1 MDKCISTLE
10 STFLELEKSP
20 SIEKIHQLFKC
31 MCEHLS
37 LCSQKPQLILFSLD
51 NSASIKKYVASSVL
65 RIFDTCSD
73 YLWDDQELRLKI
85 IKLLDDVY
93 SKRVY
98 KILKIDQTKPNHEK
112 LPMYQSISSDV
123 LKDINNIHSSINSL
137 ETALK
142 IRKPYMQCLKNPC
155 SLIFT
160 ESHIYNPALFSDE
173 RLSEFFGVFEQYTKA
188 DRMQKLAT
196 YQKLSE
202 IHSSYGELSSA
213 NIANKY
219 SKSFITQFINTIF
232 DVAKVDFE
240 LSDLQTPASVQIIKS
255 KRKYPIHTTNKSF
268 QIKSVL
274 RNDGPGVA
282 FDFRVNIIA
291 FDECIIIENEEVNFG
306 DLDVGEYELK
316 LKARVSSHCDKAPNV
331 MGIISWSDYQ
341 GIRKEIEF
349 EIEVTAQNS
358 NIDWD
363 KIKYLQPYSLESVDN
378 EDDLIGRKNL
388 LEAISSKLSLRKME
402 SSIIY
407 GQKRVGKTSIA
418 RTIQNKFRDVPNY
431 LGIFIE
437 TGSLDK
443 SSPIN
448 FIKSLGEK
456 IIKILKA
463 HLRLLEVKFESFNGS
478 LYPLVSF
485 IEDVM
490 LQNQD
495 LKVVIVIDEFDEI
508 PSQLYPYTEAGDSFF
523 HSLRSLSGESGD
535 GRISLI
541 LVGGENMGVIMQTTD
556 KLNKFDAYN
565 VGYFDKSKS
574 WSQFKELVESPVK
587 GIMEYSDDA
596 IVALYDV
603 TEGNPFYTKFIAKNL
618 YIKMANDHY
627 SYISK
632 DEMNDCIHE
641 TMQNMEAINLSHF
654 WSDCIRV
661 ENQENRDLIETHR
674 RRFLIAFADQMRA
687 NHCVNKTKLISNLLN
702 SEIPTNEVLDSFLS
716 RNILIDNGDGNL
728 NIKPNLFQSWLV
740 EKGVYNL
747 RASFADMDSISAY
760 NDKENANYIS
770 ETELNELVF
779 KWELYKGIEI
789 TALAVRTWLDQFE
802 NNDERQLSL
811 KLLKNIRF
819 YGELLI
825 REKLKT
831 IHEIIRKSMPLTLG
845 KSERVRKDVLI
856 SCFGTS
862 SKSGP
867 TYIRMYASEN
877 KITTHNIKLR
887 SEIKK
892 TITDN
897 QTVKAIV
904 FIDDILAT
912 GNSILADL
920 NLLNE
925 ECGDLLKER
934 EILIVVGVICGVS
947 DGIEMLTSKAKD
959 FKFRLEVKV
968 CDVLTEHD
976 KALSGLGIFSDANE
990 LASAL
995 TLCKKYGVKLQKMQP
1010 LGYGNSQLLVVFKD
1024 NCPNNTLPIIWDS
1037 SNNPKWIP
1045 LFKRG

>member
-1 MDKCISTLE
+1 MNHCVAVLE
-10 STFLELEKSP
+10 STFLELEESP
-20 SIEKIHQLFKC
+20 NIEKIHKLFKC
-31 MCEHLS
+31 ICDHLS
-37 LCSQKPQLILFSLD
+37 LCSQKPQSILFNLD
-51 NSASIKKYVASSVL
+51 NSASIKKYVAASML

-73 YLWDDQELRLKI
+73 YLWDEQELRLKV

-98 KILKIDQTKPNHEK
+98 KILKIDQAKPNHEK
-112 LPMYQSISSDV
+112 LPFFQSMSSDA
-123 LKDINNIHSSINSL
+123 LKAIEKIHSSINSL

-155 SLIFT
+155 SSIFT
-160 ESHIYNPALFSDE
+160 ESQIYNSALLSDE

-202 IHSSYGELSSA
+202 IHASYLELSNA
-213 NIANKY
+213 NIENKY

-232 DVAKVDFE
+232 NLAKDDFE
-240 LSDLQTPASVQIIKS
+240 VSDLQTPASIQISKS
-255 KRKYPIHTTNKSF
+255 KRKYPIHTIDKDF

-291 FDECIIIENEEVNFG
+291 FDECLTIETDEVNFG

-316 LKARVSSHCDKAPNV
+316 LKATVTSHCKKAPNI

-341 GIRKEIEF
+341 GVRKEVEF

-378 EDDLIGRKNL
+378 EDELIGRKNL

-418 RTIQNKFRDVPNY
+418 RTIQNKFKDTPNY
-431 LGIFIE
+431 LDIFIE
-437 TGSLDK
+437 IGSLDK
-443 SSPIN
+443 SSPDN

-463 HLRLLEVKFESFNGS
+463 RLRLSEVTNENFSGS

-490 LQNQD
+490 LQNREI
-495 LKVVIVIDEFDEI
+495 KIVIVIDEFDEI
-508 PSQLYPYTEAGDSFF
+508 PSQLYPYTEPGDSFF

-535 GRISLI
+535 GRLSLI

-587 GIMEYSDDA
+587 GTMEYSDDA

-618 YIKMANDHY
+618 YIKMANDHC

-641 TMQNMEAINLSHF
+641 TMENMEAINLSHF

-687 NHCVNKTKLISNLLN
+687 NHSVNKAKLISNLLN

-716 RNILIDNGDGNL
+716 RNILIDNADGNL

-740 EKGVYNL
+740 EKGVHNL
-747 RASFADMDSISAY
+747 RASFSDTDAISAY

-770 ETELNELVF
+770 ENELNELVK

-789 TALAVRTWLDQFE
+789 TALAVRSWLDQFE
-802 NNDERQLSL
+802 NNDERQVALT
-811 KLLKNIRF
+811 LLKNLKF

-831 IHEIIRKSMPLTLG
+831 IHEIIRKSMPLTLS

-877 KITTHNIKLR
+877 KVTTHNIKLR
-887 SEIKK
+887 SEIEKV
-892 TITDN
+892 ITDN
-897 QTVKAIV
+897 STVKAVV

-912 GNSILADL
+912 GNSILTEL

-925 ECGDLLKER
+925 ECGDLLQER
-934 EILIVVGVICGVS
+934 DILIVVGVICGVS
-947 DGIEMLTSKAKD
+947 EGIEMLTSKAAG
-959 FKFRLEVKV
+959 FKFRLEIKV
-968 CDVLTEHD
+968 CDILTEHD
-976 KALSGLGIFSDANE
+976 KALSSLGIFKDSKD
-990 LASAL
+990 LTPAL
-995 TLCKKYGVKLQKMQP
+995 TLCKKYGSKLQKMQP
-1010 LGYGNSQLLVVFKD
+1010 LGYGDSQLLVVFKD

-1037 SNNPKWIP
+1037 SNNPKWNP